1 MSILFRR
8 RIKIIP
14 GVRLNISKSGLSAS
28 VGVRGASMT
37 FGGKGGTYANLG
49 IPGTGIYTRK
59 KIDGVGKPSK
69 EKSINQEYLQHEIID
84 TPNESFVSA
93 EPFEITSSGLQALKD
108 AVLEANNQRKLLK
121 EDLKKIKF
129 KVFTTKFLK
138 ILSQITLLYF
148 LKPIKRRISEKLN
161 QLDEVIRQIK
171 NGIDSS
177 YVNLELDLNE
187 KAIKQYEKV
196 LNAFKAL
203 GSSNFIWD
211 ITSANDVDMVRTRST
226 ASQTYERIKT
236 SISARELPG
245 IKSSFGALCFQN
257 QNGADIYIYPGFLVM
272 FNSDENFGILEL
284 KKIDILFSETNFIE
298 SEQRPNDSEIV
309 KYVWEKA
316 NKNGS
321 RDKRFADNRQLPVMK
336 YGEITLFKRGA
347 IYEKYMFSNSTRAD
361 TFVDNLNKFLVS
373 I

>member
-28 VGVRGASMT
+28 VGVRGASVT
-37 FGGKGGTYANLG
+37 LGGRGGTYANLG

-59 KIDGVGKPSK
+59 KIGRGGRPTKVNNIDQEFSK
-69 EKSINQEYLQHEIID
+69 EEVTDKPDEI
-84 TPNESFVSA
+84 FVSA

-138 ILSQITLLYF
+138 VISQITLLYF
-148 LKPIKRRISEKLN
+148 LRPIKKRIRENLY
-161 QLDEVIRQIK
+161 QLDEVIQQIK
-171 NGIDSS
+171 DGIDSS

-187 KAIKQYEKV
+187 KAIEQYEKV
-196 LNAFKAL
+196 LSSFKAL
-203 GSSNFIWD
+203 ASSNFIWD
-211 ITSANDVDMVRTRST
+211 ITSANDVDMVQTRST
-226 ASQTYERIKT
+226 ASQTYERVKT
-236 SISARELPG
+236 SVSLQELPG
-245 IKSSFGALCFQN
+245 IKSSFDALCFQN
-257 QNGADIYIYPGFLVM
+257 KNGANIYVYPGFLVM
-272 FNSDENFGILEL
+272 FDSEKNFGILEL
-284 KKIDILFSETNFIE
+284 KKIDILFNETNFIE
-298 SEQRPNDSEIV
+298 SEQRPLDSEIV

-336 YGEITLFKRGA
+336 YGEITFFKRGA
-347 IYEKYMFSNSTRAD
+347 IYEKYMFSNSKKAD
-361 TFVDNLNKFLVS
+361 KFISDLSKFLTS

>member
-28 VGVRGASMT
+28 
-37 FGGKGGTYANLG
+37 FGGRGGTYANLG

-59 KIDGVGKPSK
+59 KIDSRGNPVKVK
-69 EKSINQEYLQHEIID
+69 NIDQEYSQQETIE
-84 TPNESFVSA
+84 TPDESYISA
-93 EPFEITSSGLQALKD
+93 EPFELTSTGLQALKD

-121 EDLKKIKF
+121 KDLKKIKF
-129 KVFTTKFLK
+129 KVFTMKFLK

-148 LKPIKRRISEKLN
+148 LKPIKKRIKENLY
-161 QLDEVIRQIK
+161 QLDEVIIQIK

-177 YVNLELDLNE
+177 YVNLELELND

-196 LNAFKAL
+196 ISSFKAL
-203 GSSNFIWD
+203 TTTNFIWD
-211 ITSANDVDMVRTRST
+211 ITSANDVDMVKTRST
-226 ASQTYERIKT
+226 ASQTYERVRT
-236 SISARELPG
+236 SFSLQELPG
-245 IKSSFGALCFQN
+245 IKSSFNALSFQN
-257 QNGADIYIYPGFLVM
+257 KNGADIYIYPGFLVM
-272 FNSDENFGILEL
+272 FNSEENFGILEL
-284 KKIDILFSETNFIE
+284 NKIDILFSETNFIE
-298 SEQRPNDSEIV
+298 SEQRPIDSEII

-336 YGEITLFKRGA
+336 YAEITLFKRGA
-347 IYEKYMFSNSTRAD
+347 IHEKYMLSNAKKTD
-361 TFVDNLNKFLVS
+361 EFVNNLKKFLIS

>member
-28 VGVRGASMT
+28 VGVRGASVT
-37 FGGKGGTYANLG
+37 FGGRGGTYANLG

-59 KIDGVGKPSK
+59 KIDGRGNPVKVK
-69 EKSINQEYLQHEIID
+69 NIDQESYQEDIEN
-84 TPNESFVSA
+84 PGESYVSA
-93 EPFEITSSGLQALKD
+93 EPFELTSTGLQALKD
-108 AVLEANNQRKLLK
+108 AVIEANNQRKLLK
-121 EDLKKIKF
+121 KDLKKIKF
-129 KVFTTKFLK
+129 KVFKTKLLK

-148 LKPIKRRISEKLN
+148 LKPIKKRIKENLY
-161 QLDEVIRQIK
+161 QLDEVIIQIK
-171 NGIDSS
+171 NGIDTS
-177 YVNLELDLNE
+177 YVNLELELNE

-196 LNAFKAL
+196 LSSFKAL
-203 GSSNFIWD
+203 TTTNFIWD
-211 ITSANDVDMVRTRST
+211 ITSANDVDMVKTRST
-226 ASQTYERIKT
+226 ASQTYERVKT
-236 SISARELPG
+236 SFSLQELPG
-245 IKSSFGALCFQN
+245 IKSTFNALCLQN
-257 QNGADIYIYPGFLVM
+257 NNGADIYIYPGFLVM
-272 FNSDENFGILEL
+272 FNSEENFGILEL
-284 KKIDILFSETNFIE
+284 NKIDILYSETNFIE
-298 SEQRPNDSEIV
+298 SEQRPSDSEIV

-347 IYEKYMFSNSTRAD
+347 IHEKYMLSNSKKAD
-361 TFVDNLNKFLVS
+361 EFVDNLNKFTLS

>member
-28 VGVRGASMT
+28 VGVRGASVT
-37 FGGKGGTYANLG
+37 FGGRGGTYANLG

-59 KIDGVGKPSK
+59 KIDGGGKPAK
-69 EKSINQEYLQHEIID
+69 VKNIDQEYPQQEIIE
-84 TPNESFVSA
+84 TPDESFVSA

-129 KVFTTKFLK
+129 KVFITKFLK
-138 ILSQITLLYF
+138 ILSQISLLYF
-148 LKPIKRRISEKLN
+148 LKPIKKRIKENLY

-196 LNAFKAL
+196 LSSFKSL
-203 GSSNFIWD
+203 TSSNFIWD
-211 ITSANDVDMVRTRST
+211 ITSANDIDMVKTRST
-226 ASQTYERIKT
+226 ASQTYERVKT
-236 SISARELPG
+236 SISLKELPG
-245 IKSSFGALCFQN
+245 IKSSFDALSFQN
-257 QNGADIYIYPGFLVM
+257 KNGADIYIYPGFLVM
-272 FNSDENFGILEL
+272 FNSEENFGILEL

-298 SEQRPNDSEIV
+298 SEKRPSDSVIV

-321 RDKRFADNRQLPVMK
+321 RDKRFADNKQLPVMK

-347 IYEKYMFSNSTRAD
+347 IYEKYMFSNAKNAD
-361 TFVDNLNKFLVS
+361 KFIDNLNKFLIS

>member
-28 VGVRGASMT
+28 VGVRGASVT
-37 FGGKGGTYANLG
+37 FGGRGGTYANLG

-59 KIDGVGKPSK
+59 KIDGRGNPVKVK
-69 EKSINQEYLQHEIID
+69 NIDQEYPQEDIEN
-84 TPNESFVSA
+84 PSESYISA
-93 EPFEITSSGLQALKD
+93 EPFELTSTGLQALKD
-108 AVLEANNQRKLLK
+108 AVMEANNQRKLLK
-121 EDLKKIKF
+121 KDLKKIKF
-129 KVFTTKFLK
+129 KVFKTKLLK

-148 LKPIKRRISEKLN
+148 LKPIKKRIKENLY
-161 QLDEVIRQIK
+161 QLDEVIIQIK
-171 NGIDSS
+171 NGIDTS
-177 YVNLELDLNE
+177 YVNLELELNE

-196 LNAFKAL
+196 LSSFKAL
-203 GSSNFIWD
+203 TTTNFIWD
-211 ITSANDVDMVRTRST
+211 ITSANDVDMVKTRST
-226 ASQTYERIKT
+226 ASQTYERVKT
-236 SISARELPG
+236 IFSLQELPG
-245 IKSSFGALCFQN
+245 IKSTFNALCLQN
-257 QNGADIYIYPGFLVM
+257 NNGADIYIYPGFLVM
-272 FNSDENFGILEL
+272 FNSEENFGILEL
-284 KKIDILFSETNFIE
+284 NKIDILYSETNFIE
-298 SEQRPNDSEIV
+298 SEQRPSDSEIV

-347 IYEKYMFSNSTRAD
+347 IHEKYMLSNSKKAD
-361 TFVDNLNKFLVS
+361 EFIDNLNKFTLS

>member
-28 VGVRGASMT
+28 VGVRGASVT
-37 FGGKGGTYANLG
+37 FGGRGGTYANLG

-59 KIDGVGKPSK
+59 RIDGRGNPIK
-69 EKSINQEYLQHEIID
+69 EENIDQEYSQQENIENPD
-84 TPNESFVSA
+84 ESYVSA
-93 EPFEITSSGLQALKD
+93 EPFELTSTGLQALKD

-121 EDLKKIKF
+121 KDLKKIKF
-129 KVFTTKFLK
+129 KVFKTKLLK
-138 ILSQITLLYF
+138 IIFQITLLYF
-148 LKPIKRRISEKLN
+148 LKPIKKRIKENLY
-161 QLDEVIRQIK
+161 QLDEVIIQIK
-171 NGIDSS
+171 NGIDTS
-177 YVNLELDLNE
+177 YVNLELELNE

-196 LNAFKAL
+196 LSSFKAL
-203 GSSNFIWD
+203 TTTNFIWD
-211 ITSANDVDMVRTRST
+211 ITSANDVDMIKTRST
-226 ASQTYERIKT
+226 ASQTYERVKT
-236 SISARELPG
+236 TFSLQELPG
-245 IKSSFGALCFQN
+245 IKSSFNALCLQN
-257 QNGADIYIYPGFLVM
+257 KNGADIYIYPGFLVM
-272 FNSDENFGILEL
+272 FNSEENFGILEL
-284 KKIDILFSETNFIE
+284 NKIDILFSETNFIE
-298 SEQRPNDSEIV
+298 SEQRPSDSVIV

-347 IYEKYMFSNSTRAD
+347 IYEKYMFSNSKRAD

>member
-28 VGVRGASMT
+28 VGVRGASVT
-37 FGGKGGTYANLG
+37 FGGRGGTYANLG

-59 KIDGVGKPSK
+59 KIDGRGNPVKVK
-69 EKSINQEYLQHEIID
+69 NIDQEYSQEVID
-84 TPNESFVSA
+84 NPGESYVSA
-93 EPFEITSSGLQALKD
+93 EPFELTSTGLQALKD
-108 AVLEANNQRKLLK
+108 AVIEANNQRKLLK
-121 EDLKKIKF
+121 KDLKKIKF
-129 KVFTTKFLK
+129 KVFKTKLLK

-148 LKPIKRRISEKLN
+148 LKPIKKRIKENLY
-161 QLDEVIRQIK
+161 QLDEVIIQIK
-171 NGIDSS
+171 NGIDTS
-177 YVNLELDLNE
+177 YVNLELELNE

-196 LNAFKAL
+196 LSSFKAL
-203 GSSNFIWD
+203 TTTNFIWD
-211 ITSANDVDMVRTRST
+211 ITSANDVDMVKTRST
-226 ASQTYERIKT
+226 ASQTYERVKT
-236 SISARELPG
+236 SFSLQELPG
-245 IKSSFGALCFQN
+245 IKSTFNALCLQN
-257 QNGADIYIYPGFLVM
+257 NNGADIYIYPGFLVM
-272 FNSDENFGILEL
+272 FNSEENFGILEL
-284 KKIDILFSETNFIE
+284 NKIDILYSETNFIE
-298 SEQRPNDSEIV
+298 SEHRPSDSEIV

-347 IYEKYMFSNSTRAD
+347 IHEKYMLSNSKKAD
-361 TFVDNLNKFLVS
+361 EFVDNLNKFTLS

>member
-28 VGVRGASMT
+28 VGVRGASVT
-37 FGGKGGTYANLG
+37 LGGRGGTYANLG

-59 KIDGVGKPSK
+59 KIGRGGRPTKVNNIDQEYSK
-69 EKSINQEYLQHEIID
+69 EEITDKPDEI
-84 TPNESFVSA
+84 FVSA

-138 ILSQITLLYF
+138 VLSQITLLYF
-148 LKPIKRRISEKLN
+148 LRPIKKRIRENLY
-161 QLDEVIRQIK
+161 QLDEVIQQIK
-171 NGIDSS
+171 DGIDSS

-187 KAIKQYEKV
+187 KAIEQYEKV
-196 LNAFKAL
+196 LSSFKAL
-203 GSSNFIWD
+203 ASSNFIWD
-211 ITSANDVDMVRTRST
+211 ITSANDVDMVQTRST
-226 ASQTYERIKT
+226 ASQTYERVKT
-236 SISARELPG
+236 SVSLQELPG
-245 IKSSFGALCFQN
+245 IKSSFDALCFQN
-257 QNGADIYIYPGFLVM
+257 KNGANIYVYPGFLVM
-272 FNSDENFGILEL
+272 FDSEKNFGILEL
-284 KKIDILFSETNFIE
+284 KKIDILFNETNFIE
-298 SEQRPNDSEIV
+298 SEQRPVDSEIV

-336 YGEITLFKRGA
+336 YGEITFFKRGA
-347 IYEKYMFSNSTRAD
+347 IYEKYMFSNSKKAD
-361 TFVDNLNKFLVS
+361 EFISDFSKFLKS